1 MLMLV
6 VAVGAVLELSS
17 EKLPDSTSL
26 PLQTQ
31 DVEGLV
37 LYWAKLLFTPV
48 AGYCHDTAVWYPSLG
63 P

>member
-37 LYWAKLLFTPV
+37 LYWAKLLLTPV
-48 AGYCHDTAVWYPSLG
+48 AGYCGLVPQHWTI
-63 P
+63 